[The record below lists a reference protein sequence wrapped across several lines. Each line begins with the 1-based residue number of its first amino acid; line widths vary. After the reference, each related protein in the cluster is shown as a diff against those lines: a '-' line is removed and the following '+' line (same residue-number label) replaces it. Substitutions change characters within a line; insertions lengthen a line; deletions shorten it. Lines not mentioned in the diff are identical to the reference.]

1 MFLKDLHRVVQIKR
15 TDKEKETRSDL
26 NLLTYKLIEDFDHLG
41 GFFRENPLNAD
52 RKNQPKPKK
61 AIKDPILEKLKIWAE
76 LLGVK
81 EHQVNYQHLQPKSPT
96 SFVQPKCSN
105 NLLDAICNTNRKV
118 KLD

>member
-1 MFLKDLHRVVQIKR
+1 MIVLDWKTFLTEKVCVSKRFAQSGANKKNWQIER
-15 TDKEKETRSDL
+15 DKIRFK
-26 NLLTYKLIEDFDHLG
+26 LTNVFTFKLIEDCDHLG

-81 EHQVNYQHLQPKSPT
+81 EHQVN
-96 SFVQPKCSN
+96 
-105 NLLDAICNTNRKV
+105 
-118 KLD
+118 

>member
-1 MFLKDLHRVVQIKR
+1 MAFSNWKDKTKEIINYDCIRLEKNFDRKSLYVSKRFAQSGANKKNWQRERDKIRFKLTNAIELK
-15 TDKEKETRSDL
+15 
-26 NLLTYKLIEDFDHLG
+26 LTEDCDHLG

-81 EHQVNYQHLQPKSPT
+81 EHQVN
-96 SFVQPKCSN
+96 
-105 NLLDAICNTNRKV
+105 
-118 KLD
+118 